1 MHPMTSVASPTLWVG
16 FNAFV
21 LVLLMLDLFVFHRK
35 AHEVRAKEALGWSA
49 FWICLSLA
57 FNGLIYF
64 WFGRKAALEFAT
76 GYVIEKALSVDNL
89 FVFLVIFGFFK
100 VPKQLQHRVLY
111 WGVLGAL
118 ILRIVFILSGAALL
132 QRFHFVIYFFGAFL
146 VYTGA
151 KLLLQKEQEFDPEKN
166 SVLKLV
172 RRFVPSVST
181 YHGTAFFIREQGK
194 RLATPLFIVL
204 IVIEVT
210 DIMFA
215 VDSIPAIFAVTQ
227 DPFLVY
233 SSNIF
238 AILGLRALYFAL
250 AVVMD
255 KFHYLKIGLA
265 FVLMFVGAKM
275 ALHDLYAVP
284 VGLSLGI
291 IVLLL
296 GGSIV
301 ASLMRPKKE
310 SSARNEQE

>member
-1 MHPMTSVASPTLWVG
+1 MTSVANPTLWVG

-21 LVLLMLDLFVFHRK
+21 LALLMLDLFVFHRK
-35 AHEVRAKEALGWSA
+35 AHEVKAKEALGWSA
-49 FWICLSLA
+49 FWIGLSLA

-100 VPKQLQHRVLY
+100 VPKALQHRVLY

-118 ILRIVFILSGAALL
+118 LLRIVFILSGVALL

-151 KLLLQKEQEFDPEKN
+151 KLLLQEEQEFDPEKN
-166 SVLKLV
+166 SILKLV

-181 YHGTAFFIREQGK
+181 YRGTAFFIREQGK
-194 RLATPLFIVL
+194 LLATPLFIVL

-255 KFHYLKIGLA
+255 KFHYLKVGLA

-301 ASLMRPKKE
+301 ASLMMPMKE
-310 SSARNEQE
+310 SGAGNEQE